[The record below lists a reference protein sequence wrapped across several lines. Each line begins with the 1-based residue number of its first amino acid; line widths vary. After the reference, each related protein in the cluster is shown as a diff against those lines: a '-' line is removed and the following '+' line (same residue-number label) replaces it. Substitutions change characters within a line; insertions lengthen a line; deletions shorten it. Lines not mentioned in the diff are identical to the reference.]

1 MSKHRSQASFVT
13 IRRGQGVPRGRFTSA
28 MARRLGLRRLVT
40 TRQRAGRAVGLI
52 VLAGL
57 LTILVEFFA
66 SDAFYVYDAE
76 VRGNRL
82 LSASQIY
89 EASGIDSYSIFWIQ
103 PEVVERK
110 LEALPYIRSATVRC
124 WLPNRV
130 QIIVEEREPIILWRT
145 RARAFW
151 VDGEGQAMAPL
162 ADLPGLVRVEDEEG
176 AAADGDGSMS
186 LEIVTGIQQIR
197 QLLPGIDLFHYNP
210 VYGLQFITPEG
221 VQVYLGEGQDMAY
234 KVQVFDAVRQ
244 QIAREGRVVSLID
257 LRYKDE
263 PYIR

>member
-1 MSKHRSQASFVT
+1 MSKHSSQASFVT
-13 IRRGQGVPRGRFTSA
+13 IRRSQGVPKGRFTST
-28 MARRLGLRRLVT
+28 MARRLGLRRLIT
-40 TRQRAGRAVGLI
+40 KGQRTGRAVSLI
-52 VLAGL
+52 LLAGL
-57 LTILVEFFA
+57 LTILVEFFV
-66 SDAFYVYDAE
+66 SYAFYVYDAE

-103 PEVVERK
+103 PEVVKQR
-110 LEALPYIRSATVRC
+110 LEALPYIRAATVRC

-130 QIIVEEREPIILWRT
+130 QIIVEEREPLILWRT
-145 RARAFW
+145 QRRAFW
-151 VDGEGQAMAPL
+151 VDEEGWAMAPL
-162 ADLPGLVRVEDEEG
+162 ADLPDLVEVEDTEG
-176 AAADGDGSMS
+176 ATADGDGRMS
-186 LEIVTGIQQIR
+186 LAIVAAIQHIR
-197 QLLPGIDLFHYNP
+197 QLSPAVNFFHYDP
-210 VYGLQFITPEG
+210 VHGLQFTTPEG

-244 QIAREGRVVSLID
+244 QIVREGRAVHLID